1 MDVGKPSLDQL
12 AIFLA
17 VVDAG
22 SFHGAARQLGRAV
35 SAISYGMT
43 GLEAQLGLS
52 LFAREGSRRP
62 VLTEPGKA
70 VLAHAR
76 AVSDEVAALVAGV
89 RALGQG
95 LEAELA
101 LAVDVMCPIH
111 TIAGVLRD
119 FQMAF
124 PTVELR
130 LHVEGL
136 GAIAELVLDGRAQL
150 GIAGPTLAEHPQL
163 NFSALG
169 DVELVPVAA
178 PFHPLARAG
187 ILAPGI
193 ARQFRQL
200 VLTDRSPL
208 TEGREF
214 GVVAARTWRL
224 GDLGAKHA
232 LLLEGIG
239 WGNMPRHMVA
249 ADLAAGRLVLLA
261 LPEGRRTGYPLRAIW
276 RRDCNPGPAREWML
290 AALTGALEGFVAGP
304 SAGSRAG

>member
-1 MDVGKPSLDQL
+1 MDVGRPTLDQL

-22 SFHGAARQLGRAV
+22 SFHGAARRLGRAV
-35 SAISYGMT
+35 SAISYGI
-43 GLEAQLGLS
+43 GALESQLGLS
-52 LFAREGSRRP
+52 LFEREGSRRP
-62 VLTEPGKA
+62 VLTEAGKA
-70 VLAHAR
+70 ILAHAR
-76 AVSDEVAALVAGV
+76 SVSDEVATLVAGA

-101 LAVDVMCPIH
+101 LAIDVMCPIR
-111 TIAGVLRD
+111 TISGVLRD
-119 FQMAF
+119 FQQAF

-136 GAIAELVLDGRAQL
+136 GAIAELVLAGRAQL
-150 GIAGPTLAEHPQL
+150 GIAGPTVAEDPQL
-163 NFSALG
+163 NLVALG
-169 DVELVPVAA
+169 EVELVPVAA
-178 PFHPLARAG
+178 PLHPLARMDK
-187 ILAPGI
+187 IAPGT

-208 TEGREF
+208 TQGREF
-214 GVVAARTWRL
+214 GVHATRTWRL

-249 ADLAAGRLVLLA
+249 DDLAAGRLIALP
-261 LPEGRRTGYPLRAIW
+261 LPEGRSNGYPLRAAW

-290 AALTGALEGFVAGP
+290 AALTRSLAQAL
-304 SAGSRAG
+304 